1 MIKWS
6 KFATKAKFYASEGA
20 SKIGLGVKERFKLSM
35 KYQKAK
41 KKLSN
46 KAFDIKKGAMKL
58 TEKMKPSPESVLA
71 ARAKMQVGIRSA
83 TAKVQDLKKNPTARG
98 FGKGFKIGT
107 FAVGGVA
114 VGSGAYNLATGQ
126 RQVRVKKQTAKELKE
141 LKKLYKI

>member
-1 MIKWS
+1 MIQWA
-6 KFATKAKFYASEGA
+6 KFASKAKYYASRGA
-20 SKIGLGVKERFKLSM
+20 SKMGLGADKRFKLSM

-58 TEKMKPSPESVLA
+58 TGKMKPSPESVLA

-98 FGKGFKIGT
+98 FGKGAKIGT
-107 FAVGGVA
+107 FAVGGLA

-126 RQVRVKKQTAKELKE
+126 RNVRVKKQTAKELKE
-141 LKKLYKI
+141 LKKFYNI